1 MDQKNLLKV
10 SDFWIHMMVCF
21 CFSPKRGTD
30 YSHFIKPSLFVM
42 SIKNQMLPTPA
53 DNNILT
59 GMVKNENLRVT
70 DLRFLS
76 KADGLGTAVLY

>member
-1 MDQKNLLKV
+1 
-10 SDFWIHMMVCF
+10 
-21 CFSPKRGTD
+21 
-30 YSHFIKPSLFVM
+30 M

-59 GMVKNENLRVT
+59 GMEKNENLRVT